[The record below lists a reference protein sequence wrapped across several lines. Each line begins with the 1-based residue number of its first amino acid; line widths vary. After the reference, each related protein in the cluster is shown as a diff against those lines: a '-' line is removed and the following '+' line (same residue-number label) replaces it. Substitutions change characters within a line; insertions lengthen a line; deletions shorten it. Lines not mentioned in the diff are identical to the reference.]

1 MSRQLFFRTL
11 VFFALLSSNAIA
23 QIAPAPAERPALTLR
38 AAIDEARARNP
49 ELIAL
54 QREYEVARAAQ
65 EAERY
70 LMPPMT
76 EVQIWGWPVTTLNPA
91 RTDMYMFMGEQQLPG
106 RGKRA
111 ARVLVAERTAD
122 MARQQIAV
130 RANQIVSD
138 IRQAFIDVALT
149 RETFGVYARQAK
161 LLEELA
167 ETATSRYAAGEGPQH
182 HTVTTVVEL
191 AALERQRIQAEERAQ
206 TAEVRLNAL
215 LGRPVS
221 EPVEHLE
228 LVAAALTAADAEQQ
242 ALARHPEV
250 AMLDAALA
258 KEEAELARLRSER
271 RPDYVVGGGYMLQP
285 GNAGAWTARAG
296 ITWPNAPW
304 SRGRLNAEIDVQ
316 SKRVDATR
324 ARGDVIATQLRQ
336 AVRQTTVRLA
346 AAQRHLR
353 LIESTVLPQIQHAF
367 ELSRLAYAAGEGDF
381 TEVLEARR
389 MLLTTQLDAVE
400 ARGNLARAR
409 ADLETVA
416 GAL

>member
-11 VFFALLSSNAIA
+11 VFALLASRAFAQDAALPSVRSS
-23 QIAPAPAERPALTLR
+23 LTLR

-54 QREYEVARAAQ
+54 QREYDVARAAP
-65 EAERY
+65 ATERH
-70 LMPPMT
+70 LLPPT
-76 EVQIWGWPVTTLNPA
+76 AEVQIWGWPITSLNPA
-91 RTDMYMFMGEQQLPG
+91 RTEMYMFMGEQQLPG

-111 ARVLVAERTAD
+111 ARVLVAEREAD
-122 MARQQIAV
+122 IAREQIAV

-138 IRQAFIDVALT
+138 IRQALIDVAFT
-149 RETFGVYARQAK
+149 RETFDIYGRQAK

-191 AALERQRIQAEERAQ
+191 AALERQRIEAEERAEA
-206 TAEVRLNAL
+206 AEVRLNAL

-221 EPVEHLE
+221 EPVEVVE
-228 LVAAALTAADAEQQ
+228 LGATTLTAADAEQQ

-250 AMLDAALA
+250 AMLAAAVA
-258 KEEAELARLRSER
+258 KEEAELARLWNER
-271 RPDYVVGGGYMLQP
+271 RPDYVVGGGYMLMP
-285 GNAGAWTARAG
+285 GEAGAWTARAG

-316 SKRVDATR
+316 SKRVEATK
-324 ARGDVIATQLRQ
+324 ARGGVIATELRQ
-336 AVRQTTVRLA
+336 AVRQASIRLA
-346 AAQRHLR
+346 SAQRHLR

-389 MLLTTQLDAVE
+389 TLLATQFDAVE
-400 ARGNLARAR
+400 ARANAARAG

-416 GAL
+416 GVL